1 MLKQFFSFLL
11 HPNLSNEPRSLNVH
25 GLFVL
30 LGRFLLAY
38 FGLAILSSLIFFP
51 ILRMMDL
58 LPESKIATSEIPLS
72 FKLIVFVP
80 IYEEAIFRL
89 PLRFTKRNLAISLA
103 ALFFLVFYHVF
114 ELYML
119 IAIAV
124 FIALIPSFITIPAF
138 VILRAGIV
146 WKKYFPLLYYGLA
159 LSFGILHLFNF
170 ENLRLAHFLVFPFIV
185 FNQIVM
191 GLMLGYIRVEY
202 KYGFIY
208 SIILHF
214 LINLPLIL
222 LSHL

>member
-1 MLKQFFSFLL
+1 MLKQFFTFLL
-11 HPNLSNEPRSLNVH
+11 YPNLSTEPRSLNVH

-114 ELYML
+114 ELYTL
-119 IAIAV
+119 IAIAA
-124 FIALIPSFITIPAF
+124 FIALIPSFIVIPASA
-138 VILRAGIV
+138 ILKAGTV
-146 WKKYFPLLYYGLA
+146 WRRYFPVLYYGLA

-170 ENLRLAHFLVFPFIV
+170 ENLRLAHFFVFPLIV
-185 FNQIVM
+185 FNQIIM

-208 SIILHF
+208 GIILHF

-222 LSHL
+222 LYHL